1 MKVSLS
7 TPGSGTVRPLLFERL
22 LEAGPGGAVFGSTD
36 RPATPAETRAQ
47 VESSVAGEI
56 SALLN
61 SRIAREV
68 DAIDP
73 AQRTVLDYGLPDF
86 SGQSALSGTDRQ
98 TIARA
103 AERAIRAFE
112 PRLANPK
119 VTVIEEAVGSR
130 SLDFRIS
137 GTLVVNKVAAMHA
150 FAISLTAAADDD
162 GR

>member
-7 TPGSGTVRPLLFERL
+7 TSGAGTVRPLLFERL
-22 LEAGPGGAVFGSTD
+22 LEAGPGGAVVGSTD

-47 VESSVAGEI
+47 VESSVAAEI

-68 DAIDP
+68 DAIEP
-73 AQRTVLDYGLPDF
+73 ASRTVLDYGLPDF
-86 SGQSALSGTDRQ
+86 SGQSALSGTDRHN
-98 TIARA
+98 IARA

-119 VTVIEEAVGSR
+119 VSVIEEDVGSR

-137 GTLVVNKVAAMHA
+137 GTLVVNKVPAMHA
-150 FAISLTAAADDD
+150 FALSLTAAADDD